1 MGFTHF
7 GLWSL
12 WVTVQNHIFL
22 LRLAWTL
29 FGPESVWAKVLLI
42 VMSVICVCHTS
53 SHLRTHTF
61 TSSHITSSYLHL
73 HILTPSHSHSHIFTS
88 SQTQIFFFLS
98 LTLTSSHLHIFTH
111 IFKLTLSHLPSL
123 TSSHTDIC
131 FFFLSHSHLHIFSFS
146 PLFPLSFLSLLSLSL
161 FSLSP
166 SLSSLFRPRVVP
178 ARSHETSTLSHEMRV
193 DAQKPRYD
201 CDFTCAGLVQENLSH
216 EIRVDAQTLR

>member
-1 MGFTHF
+1 
-7 GLWSL
+7 
-12 WVTVQNHIFL
+12 
-22 LRLAWTL
+22 
-29 FGPESVWAKVLLI
+29 
-42 VMSVICVCHTS
+42 MSVICVCHTS

-73 HILTPSHSHSHIFTS
+73 HILTPSHSHSHISHLHKLTSSFSLSHSHIFTS
-88 SQTQIFFFLS
+88 SLTYSNSHFLIFL
-98 LTLTSSHLHIFTH
+98 
-111 IFKLTLSHLPSL
+111 
-123 TSSHTDIC
+123 
-131 FFFLSHSHLHIFSFS
+131 HSHLHILTSAFSFS
-146 PLFPLSFLSLLSLSL
+146 RTHIFTYSHFLFLSPLSSLLALSLLSLPL

-193 DAQKPRYD
+193 DAKKPRYN

>member
-12 WVTVQNHIFL
+12 WVTLQHHIFL

-73 HILTPSHSHSHIFTS
+73 HILTPSHSHISHLHKLTS
-88 SQTQIFFFLS
+88 SFFLS
-98 LTLTSSHLHIFTH
+98 LTLTSSHLHSHIQTHTLSSSFTH
-111 IFKLTLSHLPSL
+111 IFTYWHLLFLSLAL
-123 TSSHTDIC
+123 TSSH
-131 FFFLSHSHLHIFSFS
+131 FLFLS
-146 PLFPLSFLSLLSLSL
+146 PLSSLLSLSLLSLSL

-193 DAQKPRYD
+193 DAKNQGII
-201 CDFTCAGLVQENLSH
+201 AILLVPDLS
-216 EIRVDAQTLR
+216 RRTFRTK

>member
-1 MGFTHF
+1 M
-7 GLWSL
+7 
-12 WVTVQNHIFL
+12 WVTLQHHIFL
-22 LRLAWTL
+22 LRLAWQ
-29 FGPESVWAKVLLI
+29 SVWEKVLLI

-61 TSSHITSSYLHL
+61 TSSDITSSYLHL

-88 SQTQIFFFLS
+88 SQLTSSFFLS
-98 LTLTSSHLHIFTH
+98 LTLTSSHLHSHIQTHTLSSSFTH
-111 IFKLTLSHLPSL
+111 IFTYWHLLFLSLAL
-123 TSSHTDIC
+123 TSSH
-131 FFFLSHSHLHIFSFS
+131 FLLLS
-146 PLFPLSFLSLLSLSL
+146 PLSSLLSLSLLSLSL

-193 DAQKPRYD
+193 DAKKPRYN